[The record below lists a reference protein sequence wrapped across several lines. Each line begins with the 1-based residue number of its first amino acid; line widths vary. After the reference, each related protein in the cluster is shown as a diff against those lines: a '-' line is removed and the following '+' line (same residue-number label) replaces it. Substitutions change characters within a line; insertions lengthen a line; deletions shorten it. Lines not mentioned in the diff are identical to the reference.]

1 MTLRSVYTEKKM
13 SRIEDYAECPLT
25 GQQKAYIIQEE
36 KLMYLHLSKLA
47 FPLRKG
53 GREEGVSLLPQNI
66 YSTCTKTGRKDE

>member
-13 SRIEDYAECPLT
+13 SRIEDYAVSLDRT
-25 GQQKAYIIQEE
+25 TKGIIQEE

-53 GREEGVSLLPQNI
+53 GREEGANLLPQNI